1 MPESR
6 DRISFSTTPEI
17 TSLLATREPPLS
29 GTQILGLRLRMTTSE
44 GARNDEK
51 ESALTGIHRLGI
63 PGLCILLE
71 SVGVLWYYRSDYTE
85 RRLI

>member
-6 DRISFSTTPEI
+6 DRISSSTTPEVA
-17 TSLLATREPPLS
+17 SLLATREPALS
-29 GTQILGLRLRMTTSE
+29 GTQILRLRLRMTTSE
-44 GARNDEK
+44 GACNDEK
-51 ESALTGIHRLGI
+51 ESALTSIHRLGT
-63 PGLCILLE
+63 PGLCVLLE